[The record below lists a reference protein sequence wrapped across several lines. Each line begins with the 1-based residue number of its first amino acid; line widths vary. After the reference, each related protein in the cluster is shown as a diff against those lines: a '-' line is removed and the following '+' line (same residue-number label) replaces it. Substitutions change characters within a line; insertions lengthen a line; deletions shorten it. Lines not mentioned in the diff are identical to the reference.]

1 MIQTPIG
8 NSDHASVAFDI
19 NIEAEQNSKI
29 VFTVDTP
36 NEKYELFLA
45 VIHHTIEL
53 FVPLKPQKTT
63 GVQLPLHLIRCNRK
77 KNSAWAKAVSSDNQ
91 ADWDEYNKLR
101 TTFEKR
107 LSKFYNHVERKVI
120 FSKNKNAFHRL
131 LNSRLGK
138 AKEDG
143 IAVCKDRDKA
153 ELLADVFAKSFQ
165 KGDDSLELDAVPS
178 FPVMEDS
185 FGSTRKKYISY

>member
-1 MIQTPIG
+1 M
-8 NSDHASVAFDI
+8 DHLKALI
-19 NIEAEQNSKI
+19 HLMKNM
-29 VFTVDTP
+29 T
-36 NEKYELFLA
+36 

-107 LSKFYNHVERKVI
+107 CRTIVS
-120 FSKNKNAFHRL
+120 
-131 LNSRLGK
+131 G
-138 AKEDG
+138 DG
-143 IAVCKDRDKA
+143 GFTLVRQGRNI
-153 ELLADVFAKSFQ
+153 
-165 KGDDSLELDAVPS
+165 
-178 FPVMEDS
+178 
-185 FGSTRKKYISY
+185 